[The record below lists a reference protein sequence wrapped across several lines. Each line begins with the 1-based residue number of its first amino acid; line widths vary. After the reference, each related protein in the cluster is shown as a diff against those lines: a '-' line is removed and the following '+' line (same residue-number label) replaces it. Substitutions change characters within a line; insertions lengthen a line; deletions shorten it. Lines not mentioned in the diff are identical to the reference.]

1 MVLSSLVVS
10 SSCVVLVVGDLF
22 LRPEVGLDIF
32 NSDLRGGRRVQRSD

>member
-22 LRPEVGLDIF
+22 LRPEVGLDICYF
-32 NSDLRGGRRVQRSD
+32 DLLGDRGVQRSV